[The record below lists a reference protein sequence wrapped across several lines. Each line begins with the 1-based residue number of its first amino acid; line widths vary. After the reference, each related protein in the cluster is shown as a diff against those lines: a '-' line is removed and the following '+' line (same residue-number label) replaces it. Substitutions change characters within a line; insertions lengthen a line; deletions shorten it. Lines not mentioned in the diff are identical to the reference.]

1 MFHTSGYFD
10 DTKMWF
16 LMSANVIYVN
26 IQTLFFLEVTKKRI
40 GETIWKEAGDSH
52 SLFVGKM

>member
-1 MFHTSGYFD
+1 MFYTSGYFD

-40 GETIWKEAGDSH
+40 GETI
-52 SLFVGKM
+52 